1 MHKLKDHL
9 LARLLGMDYN
19 GDEYSFT
26 DDDRNS
32 VIILDNRLFS
42 AKVLRVNYTTYDVR
56 RDQDSMN
63 PRTHCDVMVNSCETD
78 SDHPFW
84 YARVLGVFH
93 ARILHIGPRSRNH
106 SVQTMEFLWV
116 RWFGLSPEY
125 CSSRS
130 KARRLPQIGFVPD
143 SDPSAFG
150 FLDPSHV
157 IRGSHIVPAFN
168 YGRTSDLL
176 QVTNSAGRHIGET
189 DDWAY
194 FYVMM
199 YAVSIIR

>member
-1 MHKLKDHL
+1 
-9 LARLLGMDYN
+9 MDYN
-19 GDEYSFT
+19 GDEHSFT
-26 DDDRNS
+26 DADRND
-32 VIILDNRLFS
+32 VIIVDNRLFC

-63 PRTHCDVMVNSCETD
+63 PRHHCNVMVESCETEKD
-78 SDHPFW
+78 VHPFW

-93 ARILHIGPRSRNH
+93 ARVLHIGPRSNNR

-125 CSSRS
+125 RNAKS
-130 KARRLPQIGFVPD
+130 KTTRLPQIGFVPD

-150 FLDPSHV
+150 FLDPSLV
-157 IRGSHIVPAFN
+157 IRGCHLIPAFA
-168 YGRTSDLL
+168 YGRTSELL
-176 QVTNSAGRHIGET
+176 TATSTAARPIGET
-189 DDWAY
+189 DDWTL

-199 YAVSIIR
+199 YSTF